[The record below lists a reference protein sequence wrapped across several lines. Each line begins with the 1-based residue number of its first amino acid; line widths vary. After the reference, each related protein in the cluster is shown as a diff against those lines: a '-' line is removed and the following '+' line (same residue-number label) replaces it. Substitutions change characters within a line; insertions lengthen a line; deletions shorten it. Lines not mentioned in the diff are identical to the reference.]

1 MYSEFPEKELI
12 DFTRHL
18 IRTPSLTAQEE
29 NVARMVADMM
39 TRLGYDEVSIDEK
52 YNVLGTIHGSGEGK
66 SILLNGHT
74 DHVTVGAMPDPYSG
88 DIRDGDSMN
97 YDGKIIWGRG
107 ASDMKSGVA
116 AMIMA
121 AGFVK
126 RCGISL
132 KGDVIV
138 LANAQEE
145 PGRGEGIL
153 HLLKHTGLRADMAI
167 NCEPSDLGIR
177 IGQTGRMDIKIT
189 ARGIQSHSSYP
200 ERGKNAIYEMSR
212 FIEALTSRYSIPEHP
227 VFGRIPYSVVQ
238 ISSPPIDLP
247 VVPES
252 CEIVL
257 NRRFTHEENRDTV
270 TATFEALID
279 SIRSKDPDF
288 SADVEYLG
296 EFPPFYCNPED
307 EIVMVM
313 KEASRNVTRETADI
327 GTWTFGT
334 EAGYLT
340 KHGIPSV
347 GLGPGIPSLAHTD
360 YEFVP
365 VDHVVSASKIYAEA
379 ICLIN
384 GVSMCSVGK

>member
-1 MYSEFPEKELI
+1 MYPKFPEEELI
-12 DFTRHL
+12 DFTRNL

-39 TRLGYDEVSIDEK
+39 TRLGYDEVSIDDR
-52 YNVLGTIHGSGEGK
+52 YNVLGKLNGSGEGK

-88 DIRDGDSMN
+88 DIRDGDTMN

-116 AMIMA
+116 AMVMA
-121 AGFVK
+121 AGAV
-126 RCGISL
+126 RRNNISL
-132 KGDVIV
+132 KGDVLV

-145 PGRGEGIL
+145 PGRGDGIL
-153 HLLKHTGLRADMAI
+153 PLLEQTGLRADMAI

-177 IGQTGRMDIKIT
+177 IGQTGRMDIKVT

-227 VFGRIPYSVVQ
+227 IFGHIPYSVVQ

-252 CEIVL
+252 CEIIL
-257 NRRFTHEENRDTV
+257 NRRFTHEEDRDTV

-279 SIRSKDPDF
+279 SIRSKDPEF

-296 EFPPFYCNPED
+296 EFPPFYCDPED
-307 EIVMVM
+307 EVVSFL
-313 KEASRNVTRETADI
+313 KEASRKVMGKTADI

-360 YEFVP
+360 YEYVP
-365 VDHVVSASKIYAEA
+365 VDHVTAAARVYAEC
-379 ICLIN
+379 ICLVN
-384 GVSMCSVGK
+384 GVSMYPGA

>member
-1 MYSEFPEKELI
+1 MYPKFPEAELI
-12 DFTRHL
+12 DFTRNL

-39 TRLGYDEVSIDEK
+39 TRLGYDEVSIDDR
-52 YNVLGTIHGSGEGK
+52 YNVLGKLNGSGEGK

-88 DIRDGDSMN
+88 DIRDGDTMN

-116 AMIMA
+116 AMVMA
-121 AGFVK
+121 AGAV
-126 RCGISL
+126 RRQNISL
-132 KGDVIV
+132 KGDVLV

-145 PGRGEGIL
+145 PGRGDGIL
-153 HLLKHTGLRADMAI
+153 PLLEQTGLRADMAI

-177 IGQTGRMDIKIT
+177 IGQTGRMDIKVT

-212 FIEALTSRYSIPEHP
+212 FIEALTSQYRIPEHP
-227 VFGRIPYSVVQ
+227 IFGHIPYSVVQ

-252 CEIVL
+252 CEIIL
-257 NRRFTHEENRDTV
+257 NRRFTHEEDRDTV

-279 SIRSKDPDF
+279 SIRSKDPEF

-296 EFPPFYCNPED
+296 EFPPFYCDPEN
-307 EIVMVM
+307 EVVSFL
-313 KEASRNVTRETADI
+313 KEASRKVTGTAADI

-347 GLGPGIPSLAHTD
+347 GLGPGIPALAHTD
-360 YEFVP
+360 YEYVP
-365 VDHVVSASKIYAEA
+365 VDHVTAASRVYAEF
-379 ICLIN
+379 ICLVN
-384 GVSMCSVGK
+384 GVSMYPDA